1 MTARGRRLLARF
13 VTMLVAGLAGIL
25 NVGALPAAADTVG
38 IGQYVAL
45 GDSYA
50 AGQGAPPYLND
61 DCLQSLNG
69 YPYRLDAENKIHLR
83 ANAACTG
90 AKTSDVSDVQLSALK
105 QSTRLVTLTV
115 GAADLGLS
123 QVLAA
128 CTAGS
133 PTQCQAAIGMANLL
147 LPAECGDESELGRR
161 LTELYAEVAAA
172 APNALIVATGYPLL
186 FELVQGDPD
195 LILKAQINDAT
206 TRLNCAIESAV
217 DNAQDADINI
227 VYVDV
232 TEAFAGHGI
241 GSEEPFINPPPP
253 LGTATEAFH
262 PTAAGYVAYAE
273 TISAVLPSSWGAN
286 QKQVA

>member
-1 MTARGRRLLARF
+1 MTARGRRYFARS
-13 VTMLVAGLAGIL
+13 VTTLIAGLAGIL
-25 NVGALPAAADTVG
+25 TAAALPATAHAVG

-50 AGQGAPPYLND
+50 AGQGGSAPEDYLNS
-61 DCLQSLNG
+61 CLQSPNG
-69 YPYRLDAENKIHLR
+69 YPALLDAQNQIHLR

-90 AKTSDVSDVQLSALK
+90 ATTEDVKTEQLSVLK

-123 QVLAA
+123 GVLAA
-128 CTAGS
+128 CTAG
-133 PTQCQAAIGMANLL
+133 TLAQCQEAIRLANLL

-161 LTELYAEVAAA
+161 LLDLYADVAEA

-195 LILKAQINDAT
+195 LVLKTQINDAT
-206 TRLNCAIESAV
+206 TRLNCAIEKAV
-217 DNAQDADINI
+217 ADAQAAGVDI

-232 TEAFAGHGI
+232 TEAFDDHGI
-241 GSEEPFINPPPP
+241 GGSGVPFINPP
-253 LGTATEAFH
+253 GTGINAFH
-262 PTAAGYVAYAE
+262 PTPAGYVAYAE
-273 TISAVLPSSWGAN
+273 AISAALPSSWGAN
-286 QKQVA
+286 QEQVA

>member
-13 VTMLVAGLAGIL
+13 VTMLVAGLTGIL
-25 NVGALPAAADTVG
+25 IVGALPAAADTVG

-90 AKTSDVSDVQLSALK
+90 AKTSDVSDEQLSALK
-105 QSTRLVTLTV
+105 QSTKLVTLTV

-147 LPAECGDESELGRR
+147 LPAECGDDSELGRR

-262 PTAAGYVAYAE
+262 PTASGYVAYAE
-273 TISAVLPSSWGAN
+273 AISAVLPSSWGAN